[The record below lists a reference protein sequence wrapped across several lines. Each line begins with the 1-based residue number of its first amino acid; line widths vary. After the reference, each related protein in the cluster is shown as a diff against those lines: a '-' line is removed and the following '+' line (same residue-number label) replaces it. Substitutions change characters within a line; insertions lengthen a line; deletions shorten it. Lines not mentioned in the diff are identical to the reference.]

1 MINSSREII
10 RRLKREG
17 WTLDRVTGS
26 HHIFKNP
33 GTGRTVVV
41 PHPKKDLGPGLVL
54 KIYRDA
60 GWPKD

>member
-1 MINSSREII
+1 MLTNSRDVI

-17 WTLDRVTGS
+17 WRLDRVSGS
-26 HHIFKNP
+26 HRIFKNP
-33 GTGRTVVV
+33 RTGTMIVV

-60 GWPKD
+60 GWAKD